1 MTTTNTTITPGVVTE
16 VVTDVL
22 MEMDVLNVISRANL
36 EGMLTSTESLK
47 QLDDD
52 VWEEELSASLTSG
65 FEKRRDGIRSHS
77 S

>member
-22 MEMDVLNVISRANL
+22 MEMDVISRANL

>member
-1 MTTTNTTITPGVVTE
+1 MTTTNITITPGVVTE

-22 MEMDVLNVISRANL
+22 MEMDVLNDISRANL

-65 FEKRRDGIRSHS
+65 FEERTDGIRPHS

>member
-65 FEKRRDGIRSHS
+65 FEKRTDGIRPHS

>member
-22 MEMDVLNVISRANL
+22 MEMDVLNDISRGNL

-65 FEKRRDGIRSHS
+65 FEKRRDGIS